1 MFVSKKKFVKR
12 KDSDSY
18 GESTSTLLHV
28 SHSIAMLVALA
39 VIISLFA
46 SIVVFKP
53 LLSVRVDPE
62 IYSTLAS
69 TGKATVYVSSRTPL
83 GLNALESWV
92 FGDLHIYKMI
102 VYSTG
107 EVDSLSRLSSVLSV
121 YGEKRF
127 KHYAI
132 LYYDPSLYNLTV
144 DIDNVFHNAV
154 GVWTGRGV
162 TVAVI
167 DTGIDYT
174 HPDFFDQP
182 GDVSAIRVL
191 VSVLY
196 RTGTEKFIAWDLEK
210 NPDVDALLRF
220 DLDLYN
226 RNGEPA
232 YLDINGHGTH
242 VAGIIAGRG
251 HASNGRY
258 RGIAPGSKLIVVK
271 AFDKTGSSSMD
282 LCLTALEWVYNYTGA
297 YNISILNL
305 SWGAMFASDGS
316 DPLSLAVDSIVRD
329 RGVLV
334 FIAAGNSGNYPNTI
348 NVPAVSKLGFAV
360 GAWDPYY
367 NKLAPFSS
375 LGPTIDGRMKPDFIG
390 AGVMVVST
398 RSKYASFPREL
409 LVGDYYVALSGTS
422 MAAPASAGVAAC
434 FIEYYMYWF
443 KSKPS
448 VGDFVNYVIVNGH
461 RINPLYKDF
470 ISGYGVPLAPR

>member
-1 MFVSKKKFVKR
+1 VFASERRFVKR
-12 KDSDSY
+12 KNSGSY
-18 GESTSTLLHV
+18 GEGASPLLHAV
-28 SHSIAMLVALA
+28 PSIAVLIAVL

-46 SIVVFKP
+46 SLAVFKP

-69 TGKATVYVSSRTPL
+69 VGKAVVYVSSRTPL
-83 GLNALESWV
+83 SLNALDSWV
-92 FGDLHIYKMI
+92 FGDLHIYKI
-102 VYSTG
+102 VVYSAD
-107 EVDSLSRLSSVLSV
+107 ELDSLSKISGVISI

-132 LYYDPSLYNLTV
+132 MYYDPSQYDLTV
-144 DIDNVFHNAV
+144 DIDNVFHGAT

-162 TVAVI
+162 TVAII

-182 GDVSAIRVL
+182 GNKSVVRVL

-196 RTGTEKFIAWDLEK
+196 RTETEKFIAWDLEK
-210 NPDVDALLRF
+210 NPDIDALLRF
-220 DLDLYN
+220 DLGLYY
-226 RNGEPA
+226 RYGEPA
-232 YLDINGHGTH
+232 FLDVHGHGTH

-251 HASNGRY
+251 HASGGKY
-258 RGIAPGSKLIVVK
+258 RGIAPGSKLVVIK

-282 LCLTALEWVYNYTGA
+282 LCLTALEWVYNYTA
-297 YNISILNL
+297 VYNISILNL

-329 RGVLV
+329 RGVWV
-334 FIAAGNSGNYPNTI
+334 FIAAGNSGNFPNTI
-348 NVPAVSKLGFAV
+348 HVPAVSRLGFAV
-360 GAWDPYY
+360 GAWDPHYDR
-367 NKLAPFSS
+367 LAPFSS
-375 LGPTIDGRMKPDFIG
+375 LGPTIDGRMKPDFVG

-398 RSKYASFPREL
+398 RSRYASFPREL

-422 MAAPASAGVAAC
+422 MAAPAVAGVAAC
-434 FIEYYMYWF
+434 FMEYYAYWF
-443 KSKPS
+443 KSRPS
-448 VGDFVNYVIVNGH
+448 LDDFVNYVLANGR

-470 ISGYGVPLAPR
+470 ISGYGIPLAPR

>member
-1 MFVSKKKFVKR
+1 MFVSKKRFVKR

-28 SHSIAMLVALA
+28 SHSIAILVALA
-39 VIISLFA
+39 VIISLFTT
-46 SIVVFKP
+46 IVVFKP

-69 TGKATVYVSSRTPL
+69 VGKAVAYVSSRRPL
-83 GLNALESWV
+83 SLNALDSWV
-92 FGDLHIYKMI
+92 FGDLYIYKI
-102 VYSTG
+102 VVHSAG
-107 EVDSLSRLSSVLSV
+107 EVDSLSRISGVISI

-132 LYYDPSLYNLTV
+132 LYYDPSQYNLTV
-144 DIDNVFHNAV
+144 DIDNVFHRAL

-162 TVAVI
+162 TVAII

-174 HPDFFDQP
+174 HPDFFDQQ
-182 GDVSAIRVL
+182 GNVSVIRVL
-191 VSVLY
+191 VSVIY
-196 RTGTEKFIAWDLEK
+196 RTETEKYIAWDLEE
-210 NPDVDALLRF
+210 NPDINALLSF

-226 RNGEPA
+226 KYGEVA
-232 YLDINGHGTH
+232 YLDVNGHGTH

-251 HASNGRY
+251 HASGGRY
-258 RGIAPGSKLIVVK
+258 RGIAPGSKLVVIK

-282 LCLTALEWVYNYTGA
+282 LCLTALEWVYNYTA
-297 YNISILNL
+297 TYNISILNL

-316 DPLSLAVDSIVRD
+316 DPLSLAVDSVVKD
-329 RGVLV
+329 RGVWV

-367 NKLAPFSS
+367 DKLAPFSS
-375 LGPTIDGRMKPDFIG
+375 LGPTIDGRMKPDFVG

-398 RSKYASFPREL
+398 RSKYANFPREL
-409 LVGDYYVALSGTS
+409 LIGDYYVALSGTS

-434 FIEYYMYWF
+434 FMEYYMYWF
-443 KSKPS
+443 KSRPS
-448 VGDFVNYVIVNGH
+448 LGDFVNYVVVNGR

>member
-1 MFVSKKKFVKR
+1 VFVSEKRFVKR
-12 KDSDSY
+12 KSLGSY
-18 GESTSTLLHV
+18 GEGASLLLHAV
-28 SHSIAMLVALA
+28 SPVAVLVALLI
-39 VIISLFA
+39 IISLFA
-46 SIVVFKP
+46 SLAVFKP

-69 TGKATVYVSSRTPL
+69 VGRAVVYVSSRTPL
-83 GLNALESWV
+83 SLNAIDKWV
-92 FGDLHIYKMI
+92 FGDLHIYKAV
-102 VYSTG
+102 VYSAG
-107 EVDSLSRLSSVLSV
+107 EVDSLSRTSGVISV

-132 LYYDPSLYNLTV
+132 LYYDPSHYNLIV
-144 DIDNVFHNAV
+144 DIDNVFHRAL

-162 TVAVI
+162 TVAII
-167 DTGIDYT
+167 DTGVDYT

-182 GDVSAIRVL
+182 GNKSILRVL

-196 RTGTEKFIAWDLEK
+196 RTATERFIAWDLEK
-210 NPDVDALLRF
+210 NPDINALLAF

-226 RNGEPA
+226 RYGEPA
-232 YLDINGHGTH
+232 YLDVNGHGTH

-251 HASNGRY
+251 HASGGKY
-258 RGIAPGSKLIVVK
+258 KGIAPGSKLVVVK

-282 LCLTALEWVYNYTGA
+282 LCLTALEWVYNYTA
-297 YNISILNL
+297 TYNISILSL

-316 DPLSLAVDSIVRD
+316 DPLSLAVDSIVKD
-329 RGVLV
+329 RGVWV

-348 NVPAVSKLGFAV
+348 NVPAVSRLGFAV
-360 GAWDPYY
+360 GAWDPHYDR
-367 NKLAPFSS
+367 LAPFSS
-375 LGPTIDGRMKPDFIG
+375 LGPTIDGRMKPDFVG

-398 RSKYASFPREL
+398 KSKYASFPEEL
-409 LVGDYYVALSGTS
+409 MVGDYYVALSGTS
-422 MAAPASAGVAAC
+422 MAAPAVAGVAAC
-434 FIEYYMYWF
+434 FIEYYVYWF

-448 VGDFVNYVIVNGH
+448 LGDFVNYVLANGR